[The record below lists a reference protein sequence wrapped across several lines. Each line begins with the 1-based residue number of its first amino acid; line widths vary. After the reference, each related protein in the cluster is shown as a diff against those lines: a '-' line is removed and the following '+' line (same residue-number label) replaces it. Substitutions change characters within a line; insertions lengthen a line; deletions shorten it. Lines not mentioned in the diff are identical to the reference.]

1 MTELNFVLRL
11 SADGKSATA
20 EVRSVTN
27 VVKEAKAEAEGLA
40 VKGREAAGGVGA
52 LGGAAGGAAPKVD
65 GLAAAER
72 RAVNNAVAVE
82 KNHTIAAGSVGNL
95 AAQFSAVSTTAVAGQ
110 APLQTLIQQGTQIGQ
125 AFGNAGAA
133 SALKMVGA
141 GILQMLNPVGLLT
154 TAAFAAGAAF
164 YQWLT
169 SSETEVKSLDDAV
182 SDLEGTVKA
191 LRDAAKVTAADLKKD
206 FGEIT
211 PGIVRLNAELAG
223 LANAQS
229 VWALKDAFAALK
241 GEVEGDWLSTD
252 AGQVADLLAVPKM
265 STGGRGGIKGGT
277 NAVVSDFQASL
288 QALNDAE
295 GPTRQLAALRLVND
309 QFVAAT
315 GGLAAMN
322 LEQRAYYQNILV
334 SERALRGMV
343 AAQEEA
349 EAKQR
354 DLLRATGTENDR
366 MGAPPPDMGKDVAQ
380 ARALSAELKEQANL
394 RSLIARYGEDS
405 VQVARARSL
414 AEQAVVAEMVVGLD
428 VAAAT
433 KTELMAQ
440 WDAAYKI
447 VNLDLAGMFAA
458 AAQAALGISQADMA
472 GAIAAASS
480 QASGLVGGLAA
491 AAGWAVQIGRNILR
505 LAEMERT
512 DYSEWSFG
520 GPRADRRMEGPPP
533 PPPPP
538 VVATTFAASGGGA
551 GAPGGGASPAAKE
564 ANAVKDLIARLQD
577 EMAIQ
582 RESNPL
588 KAELLRYRKDLAGAT
603 AAERKQVE
611 TLIATEQRLAATREA
626 VDFLGQSSLDAMSG
640 ILQGGEAATDAVKN
654 LGKALLDAALQSVWL
669 GSGPLAALFGFNSSA
684 LSLLL
689 PSAGPLAAARDGG
702 YVPGFAAG
710 GDPGQAVVL
719 GRDAARAPLRVPMRS
734 ADLRRTGLQTGPG
747 GPRDDLMTVR
757 VSAGEYIVNGAST
770 ARYRPLLERINA
782 GADIPGYAAGG
793 VAGQATRGSDAGR
806 ADGGQGGDL
815 IMNVYLEGA
824 KGDREIGDLVIAA
837 TATALK
843 HYDREVLHTRVKTIL
858 RQNGKVSG

>member
-27 VVKEAKAEAEGLA
+27 VVREAKAEAEGLA

-72 RAVNNAVAVE
+72 RAATNAVAVG
-82 KNHTIAAGSVGNL
+82 KNHAIAAGSVGNL
-95 AAQFSAVSTTAVAGQ
+95 AAQFNDVAMMAIAGQ
-110 APLQTLIQQGTQIGQ
+110 APLATAIQQGTQIGQ

-133 SALKMVGA
+133 GALRMVGA
-141 GILQMLNPVGLLT
+141 GVMQMLNPVNLIT
-154 TAAFAAGAAF
+154 IAAIAAGAAF

-182 SDLEGTVKA
+182 SALEGTVKT
-191 LRDAAKVTAADLKKD
+191 LRDAAKVTASDLKKD

-211 PGIVRLNAELAG
+211 PEIVRLNEELTALADAEAIFALRDAM
-223 LANAQS
+223 S
-229 VWALKDAFAALK
+229 ALKS
-241 GEVEGDWLSTD
+241 EVSDVWGDFDVESLASLMKVEPYQT
-252 AGQVADLLAVPKM
+252 QVGVASGTVITPAIAEIM
-265 STGGRGGIKGGT
+265 STLDELNRSTGAEKQLALLSQLKENFVATAGGT
-277 NAVVSDFQASL
+277 
-288 QALNDAE
+288 
-295 GPTRQLAALRLVND
+295 R
-309 QFVAAT
+309 
-315 GGLAAMN
+315 AMN
-322 LEQRAYYQNILV
+322 VEQAAYYNSIV
-334 SERALRGMV
+334 STERALRGMV
-343 AAQEEA
+343 RAQQEA
-349 EAKQR
+349 EAAQKELAR
-354 DLLRATGTENDR
+354 SVGNENDR
-366 MGAPPPDMGKDVAQ
+366 MGAKPPDLSNDVAEV
-380 ARALSAELKEQANL
+380 RALSAELKEQANL
-394 RSLIARYGEDS
+394 RSLIARFGEDS
-405 VQVARARSL
+405 VQVAQARSL
-414 AEQAVVAEMVVGLD
+414 AERAVVAEMVAGWN
-428 VAAAT
+428 VAASTRA
-433 KTELMAQ
+433 ELMAQ

-447 VNLDLAGMFAA
+447 VNLDLAGMFQATAKAAGAA
-458 AAQAALGISQADMA
+458 ALAAMGIEKANMA
-472 GAIAAASS
+472 GAIAAANGA
-480 QASGLVGGLAA
+480 ASGLVGLLSS
-491 AAGWAVQIGRNILR
+491 AAGWAARTATNIRGIAAANAAAMAIPGRG
-505 LAEMERT
+505 
-512 DYSEWSFG
+512 SEIPGMRIDSFSAADQEKIDFNAKLI
-520 GPRADRRMEGPPP
+520 ADR
-533 PPPPP
+533 
-538 VVATTFAASGGGA
+538 VAWEKRAASGVGGAA
-551 GAPGGGASPAAKE
+551 GAPGGGAGTTAKE

-719 GRDAARAPLRVPMRS
+719 GRDAARASACANAQRGPAADRS
-734 ADLRRTGLQTGPG
+734 ADRARR
-747 GPRDDLMTVR
+747 
-757 VSAGEYIVNGAST
+757 A
-770 ARYRPLLERINA
+770 AR
-782 GADIPGYAAGG
+782 
-793 VAGQATRGSDAGR
+793 
-806 ADGGQGGDL
+806 
-815 IMNVYLEGA
+815 
-824 KGDREIGDLVIAA
+824 
-837 TATALK
+837 
-843 HYDREVLHTRVKTIL
+843 
-858 RQNGKVSG
+858 